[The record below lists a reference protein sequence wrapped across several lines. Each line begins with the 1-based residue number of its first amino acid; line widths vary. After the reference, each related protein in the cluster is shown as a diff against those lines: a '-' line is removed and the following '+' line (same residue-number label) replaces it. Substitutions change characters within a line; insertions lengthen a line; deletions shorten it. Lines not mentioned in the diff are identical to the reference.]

1 MGYAERLSKPERRA
15 HILQKA
21 ASAFGRSNY
30 RRATTKA
37 IAEESGVSEALLF
50 QHFASKEEIFVESLR
65 EAGRELTGALE
76 RIIEEHLSD
85 PLRAFAVAYTY
96 FTEYLRDCPE
106 YGRLVLSALS
116 ESQEPKVKEILN
128 ENIARAEMILEQG
141 IRRGTEAGIFRS
153 DVDIEVVKWIFVSGY
168 HYMIISSQLGRLP
181 APDPRLMRSL
191 LGPVLRGEEG
201 TNGGIAP
208 SQDPGRKQ

>member
-1 MGYAERLSKPERRA
+1 MAIADRLTKPERRA
-15 HILQKA
+15 RILQQA
-21 ASAFGRSNY
+21 ASTFGRSNY
-30 RRATTKA
+30 HRATTKA
-37 IAEESGVSEALLF
+37 IAQDSGVSEALLF
-50 QHFASKEEIFVESLR
+50 QHFASKEEIFIESLR
-65 EAGRELTGALE
+65 EAGHELTAALD
-76 RIIEEHLSD
+76 RILNEHPAD
-85 PLRAFAVAYTY
+85 PLQAFAVAYTY
-96 FTEYLRDCPE
+96 FADYLRDRPE

-116 ESQEPKVKEILN
+116 ESQEPKVREILN
-128 ENIARAEMILEQG
+128 ENIGRAEAILEEG
-141 IRRGTEAGIFRS
+141 IRRGIEAGIFRA

-201 TNGGIAP
+201 PNGGTGP